1 VVYVDSNWFPA
12 REATVVADIWAGTPG
27 VNVRLRLYNLTDGVE
42 VGRNSAFITST
53 TATTVTID
61 VTLTKGVK
69 AYVLQVT
76 SETDASDL
84 YCQSSGL
91 YAPGLYI
98 P

>member
-1 VVYVDSNWFPA
+1 MVYVDSNWYPG
-12 REATVVADIWAGTPG
+12 RQATVVADLWAGSGG
-27 VNVRLRLYNLTDGVE
+27 VNIRLRLYNLTDDVE
-42 VGRNSAFITST
+42 VARTDAFITET

-76 SETDASDL
+76 SETSSSDL

-98 P
+98 A